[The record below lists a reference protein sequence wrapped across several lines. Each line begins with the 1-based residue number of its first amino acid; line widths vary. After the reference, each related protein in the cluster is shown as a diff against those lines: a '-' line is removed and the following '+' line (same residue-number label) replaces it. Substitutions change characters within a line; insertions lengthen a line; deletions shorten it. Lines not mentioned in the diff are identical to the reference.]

1 MKKLIELWQF
11 YFDKL
16 RWIVQLK
23 PVHRDYLGR
32 SKVVSGKLRQS
43 LVNKFTECSV
53 CENCTEVCP
62 TAAITIKSK
71 KFASDEEVPISTSGH
86 VFEKDLMSYFVDYTK
101 CISCGDCVDSCPT
114 KSLKFGTKELP
125 SSQRTEDLVVDL
137 IFQARKNKKLG
148 GQLASKF
155 E

>member
-1 MKKLIELWQF
+1 MLIELWQY

-16 RWIVQLK
+16 RWVLK
-23 PVHRDYLGR
+23 LSPVHRDYLGR

-43 LVNKFTECSV
+43 LSNKYTECSV
-53 CENCTEVCP
+53 CMNCTNVCP
-62 TAAITIKSK
+62 TNAITIKAKDFS
-71 KFASDEEVPISTSGH
+71 ADEEIPISSSGH
-86 VFEKDLMSYFVDYTK
+86 VFEKDLLSYFLDYSK

-114 KSLKFGTKELP
+114 KSLNFSTKELP
-125 SSQRTEDLVVDL
+125 SAERTEDLVMDL
-137 IFQARKNKKLG
+137 IYQARKNKKLG